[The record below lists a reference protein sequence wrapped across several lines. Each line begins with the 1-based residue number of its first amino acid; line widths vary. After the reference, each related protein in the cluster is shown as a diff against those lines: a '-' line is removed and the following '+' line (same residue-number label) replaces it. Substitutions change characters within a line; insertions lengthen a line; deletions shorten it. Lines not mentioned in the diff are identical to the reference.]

1 LEGWEGMRVRREEI
15 FFWRG
20 ELFFRDAFS
29 KRKSLIP

>member
-1 LEGWEGMRVRREEI
+1 MGRDEGRREEN